1 MKRISLAALALV
13 FIMMPSIQASAGELH
28 DAAKNGDILKVR
40 QLLEQGA
47 NVNAPD
53 NFGTT
58 PLHYAASEGKT
69 DIAKLLIER
78 GADVNARDQHQWTP
92 LHMAAYGG
100 RAAMAKLLVEK
111 GADVNAKDK
120 NHNTPVKFAQP
131 ELVAII
137 LKQGDGGSAIQAE
150 KLHDAAKSGDIVKVR
165 QLLEQGADVNARGFH
180 KETPLHE
187 AAMQGNTE
195 VAKLLIEKGADMN
208 SRNNSQNTPLHFA
221 ATYGKIDV
229 AKLLIEK
236 GADINAKNESNDTPA
251 MTAEKQNK
259 PELAAML
266 RKQGGR
272 SARQE
277 FDALVQSSSWDV
289 ATIVRLARSLTPPPA
304 VPQEARD
311 EMVKGMAA
319 FKMAKRPEDFAEAE
333 AHFSKASQLAPWI
346 PEPYFNLAL
355 AQEKLAYAQ
364 GQQHKFLDAKNSLGK
379 YLLAVTDSK
388 DTQAGKQKM
397 AELDLQIKRYEDFAD
412 EANIGNEAYRKGPS
426 GYNEAIRH
434 WRKAIEMYPDHPQ
447 ADRVYNNLGEVYMHQ
462 GDLDAA
468 YKYMQKA
475 FELVPEPSE
484 SDRPGR
490 YTNMGV
496 VMERRGDRAK
506 ACIYYKKGC
515 DNGSK
520 VSCGNLSNCP

>member
-1 MKRISLAALALV
+1 MEKIYPSISLSLLIIFALL
-13 FIMMPSIQASAGELH
+13 FPIQVHAGELH
-28 DAAKNGDILKVR
+28 DAAQKGDIVKVR
-40 QLLEQGA
+40 QLLEQGMD
-47 NVNAPD
+47 VNARD
-53 NFGTT
+53 NYKDT
-58 PLHYAASEGKT
+58 PLHEAVDRANTDVAKLLIEKGADVNARGHHQKTPLHKAAIRANT
-69 DIAKLLIER
+69 DVAKLLIEKGADVNARDNSQWTPLDHAAVVGNTDVAKLLIER
-78 GADVNARDQHQWTP
+78 GADVNAKDEGQATP
-92 LHMAAYGG
+92 LHNAANCGQ
-100 RAAMAKLLVEK
+100 
-111 GADVNAKDK
+111 
-120 NHNTPVKFAQP
+120 T
-131 ELVAII
+131 
-137 LKQGDGGSAIQAE
+137 
-150 KLHDAAKSGDIVKVR
+150 
-165 QLLEQGADVNARGFH
+165 
-180 KETPLHE
+180 
-187 AAMQGNTE
+187 
-195 VAKLLIEKGADMN
+195 
-208 SRNNSQNTPLHFA
+208 
-221 ATYGKIDV
+221 DV

-236 GADINAKNESNDTPA
+236 GADVNARDRNQWTPLHNAVRWGKTDVAKLLIENGADVNAKDSSESTPA
-251 MTAEKQNK
+251 RVAERENR
-259 PELAAML
+259 PELAAMI
-266 RKQGGR
+266 RRQGGG
-272 SARQE
+272 SARQD
-277 FDALVQSSSWDV
+277 FDALVKNQSGDV
-289 ATIVRLARSLTPPPA
+289 KTIVRLARTLTPPPA

-311 EMVKGMAA
+311 EMVKGAAA

-333 AHFSKASQLAPWI
+333 ARFSKASQLAPWL

-355 AQEKLAYAQ
+355 AQEKLALAR
-364 GQQHKFLDAKNSLGK
+364 GQQNKFDDAKDSLNK
-379 YLLAVTDSK
+379 YLIAVTDPK

-397 AELDLQIKRYEDFAD
+397 AELDLQIKRYNEFAD
-412 EANIGNEAYRKGPS
+412 ESNMGVKAYQKGPS

-447 ADRVYNNLGEVYMHQ
+447 ADRVYTSLGEVYMHQ